1 MVSVSIPAYATKKA
15 SEKTGELL
23 QKKLGY
29 DFINLI
35 TKLVLFY
42 SISYVISKYMEAV
55 IYFQGGLKTVAGFFG
70 INLVQS
76 DQLPK
81 QWVELFVSE
90 TEVVSSAPTAPGE
103 FNPPGWDRPYDYG
116 SAQHQQEEP
125 HLFPQKQTR
134 FKFWDFVNAIAVFY
148 VGWEAYK
155 YYENGGRDFLTIGI
169 FSMVVLVLSVLSFSK
184 FIGKFG
190 FNRFQEENK

>member
-81 QWVELFVSE
+81 QWVELFVS
-90 TEVVSSAPTAPGE
+90 
-103 FNPPGWDRPYDYG
+103 
-116 SAQHQQEEP
+116 
-125 HLFPQKQTR
+125 
-134 FKFWDFVNAIAVFY
+134 
-148 VGWEAYK
+148 
-155 YYENGGRDFLTIGI
+155 
-169 FSMVVLVLSVLSFSK
+169 
-184 FIGKFG
+184 
-190 FNRFQEENK
+190 